1 MKVFKELSD
10 VLFAV
15 CLRIGLVE
23 KLEHADKDFDRF
35 LNHVYLDRWMEEELF
50 ENTNGG
56 STELSVAKRN

>member
-15 CLRIGLVE
+15 CLRIRLVE
-23 KLEHADKDFDRF
+23 KLEHADKDFNRF
-35 LNHVYLDRWMEEELF
+35 LNHVYLDRWMVEELF
-50 ENTNGG
+50 ENANGG